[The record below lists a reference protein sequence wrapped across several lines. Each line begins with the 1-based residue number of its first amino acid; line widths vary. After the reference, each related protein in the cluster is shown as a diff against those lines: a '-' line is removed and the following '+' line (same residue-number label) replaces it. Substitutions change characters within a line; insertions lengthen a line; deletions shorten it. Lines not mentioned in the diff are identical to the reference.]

1 MRRSAII
8 LTGAACATAV
18 IAVPMILLAQQ
29 PAGPPPMLL
38 RTDLA
43 GVPGQEAILQF
54 VQIPPNGRAPK
65 HVHPDGH
72 EIIYVLEGDTFLEME
87 GQPPRS
93 AKAGQ
98 VLHVPPNIPHGG
110 GNSSATA
117 PLKLLVIRIKD
128 KSKPIM
134 VPAN

>member
-1 MRRSAII
+1 MRRPAI
-8 LTGAACATAV
+8 LLAGAACATAMV
-18 IAVPMILLAQQ
+18 AMPMIPLAQQ
-29 PAGPPPMLL
+29 PTGPPPMLL

-43 GVPGQEAILQF
+43 GIPGQEAILQF
-54 VQIPPNGRAPK
+54 VQIPPGGRAPK

-72 EIIYVLEGDTFLEME
+72 EIIYVLEGETFLEME
-87 GQPPRS
+87 GQQPRS

-128 KSKPIM
+128 RSKPIM
-134 VPAN
+134 VLLK